1 MCVEPCRRGLKRSL
15 RACSLK
21 IQSETGATLLKRDA
35 CLRIVALP
43 SSWIGYLRSSVTPMY
58 RDQHIGMPYS
68 VENPRADD
76 LATIVN
82 IGGPQ

>member
-1 MCVEPCRRGLKRSL
+1 MCVEPCKRGLKRSL
-15 RACSLK
+15 RACSPK

-43 SSWIGYLRSSVTPMY
+43 SSWIGYLRSPMY
-58 RDQHIGMPYS
+58 RDQHIGMQCS
-68 VENPRADD
+68 IQQSRADD

-82 IGGPQ
+82 IGGEL